1 MYDLHIGNFYKRSSS
16 NQPDKGKRCVE
27 SVCICAA
34 TIFPPFVT
42 IVVIFLGNI
51 MYSATT
57 YTEHLDSSRLWQLWT
72 MELQRIPFGHLRDVP
87 KALTEIAYWMCP
99 TAYA

>member
-1 MYDLHIGNFYKRSSS
+1 
-16 NQPDKGKRCVE
+16 
-27 SVCICAA
+27 
-34 TIFPPFVT
+34 
-42 IVVIFLGNI
+42 

-57 YTEHLDSSRLWQLWT
+57 YTEHLDSSRLWQLWA